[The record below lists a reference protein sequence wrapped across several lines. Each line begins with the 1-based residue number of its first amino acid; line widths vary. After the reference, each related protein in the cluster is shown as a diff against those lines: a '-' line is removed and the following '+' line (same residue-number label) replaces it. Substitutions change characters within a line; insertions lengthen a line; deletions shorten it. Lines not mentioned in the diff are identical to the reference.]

1 MPVVNGK
8 EPRNERHSQTCGQE
22 SRQRF
27 YELIVETE
35 EGITVRVPFNGYEL
49 DDLEKQID
57 RCFNED

>member
-1 MPVVNGK
+1 MSVTVK
-8 EPRNERHSQTCGQE
+8 RVDRK

-27 YELIVETE
+27 YELIVET